1 MKKTALALTFILML
15 SVSLLYGLSTRSVEA
30 DATATIYIR
39 DDGSVEGTDQIQRD
53 GDNYILKS
61 SITGSIVVERD
72 NIVIDG
78 AGYFLTPGND
88 ATVGIDIRDRNNVTI
103 KNLAVRGFIGRCAL
117 LLINNDYC
125 TIQNNTFSSNLNGIE
140 MTLQS
145 SHNKIVENNFENNEL
160 GLELYSIDPGSNNI
174 ISENNIKNNTFGM
187 VIRNFTYTHILNNK
201 FEANNYGLF
210 VGVGSGTKLENN
222 VFSDNAYAFG
232 ASNTEGAS
240 IDTTNTVNGKP
251 IYHWVNQH
259 DKTVPE
265 DAGYVALIGCSGI
278 TVQNLDLS
286 GNYHGVFLGSTI
298 NSTVV
303 GNKFH
308 GNLYGVSL
316 DASVEN
322 TIKQNLIVGNEN
334 GVGLEAG
341 SSENSVFENRIEAN
355 GFGVFIDESSG
366 NSITGNIIRDSEAG
380 VYTQYSNL
388 NNLHHNNFVNN
399 SKNWDD
405 TGLAPFWFGPPVS
418 VNAWDDDNEG
428 NYWSDYNGADADGNG
443 VSDVPYVLGT
453 NNTDRYPLMNPVVI
467 PEFPDGSGETEP
479 FPATLFLVGS
489 VGTAITFIGV
499 LVYLKKRQSKT
510 GDKT

>member
-1 MKKTALALTFILML
+1 
-15 SVSLLYGLSTRSVEA
+15 
-30 DATATIYIR
+30 
-39 DDGSVEGTDQIQRD
+39 
-53 GDNYILKS
+53 
-61 SITGSIVVERD
+61 
-72 NIVIDG
+72 
-78 AGYFLTPGND
+78 
-88 ATVGIDIRDRNNVTI
+88 
-103 KNLAVRGFIGRCAL
+103 
-117 LLINNDYC
+117 
-125 TIQNNTFSSNLNGIE
+125 
-140 MTLQS
+140 
-145 SHNKIVENNFENNEL
+145 
-160 GLELYSIDPGSNNI
+160 
-174 ISENNIKNNTFGM
+174 
-187 VIRNFTYTHILNNK
+187 
-201 FEANNYGLF
+201 
-210 VGVGSGTKLENN
+210 
-222 VFSDNAYAFG
+222 
-232 ASNTEGAS
+232 
-240 IDTTNTVNGKP
+240 
-251 IYHWVNQH
+251 
-259 DKTVPE
+259 
-265 DAGYVALIGCSGI
+265 
-278 TVQNLDLS
+278 
-286 GNYHGVFLGSTI
+286 
-298 NSTVV
+298 V

-355 GFGVFIDESSG
+355 GFGVFIDEASG

-418 VNAWDDDNEG
+418 VNAWDDGEEG

-443 VSDVPYVLGT
+443 VSDVSYVLGT

-499 LVYLKKRQSKT
+499 LVYLKKRNRNKT
-510 GDKT
+510 P